1 MIFSTERTWPLDRG
15 SGTTSCT
22 RKEKNMTGKPAT
34 SAEADRANSIG
45 VWWVEVLRWVAL
57 AVFVALPVFA
67 YFFRSIAGR
76 VVWTIVVAALPLFI
90 VLVGYHRWR
99 RICPLAFFAQI
110 PVRLRRPGTRR
121 ASAWTESNYYLIA
134 GSVFVISLWLR
145 LIATNG
151 DGHAISVFF
160 VVLALAALVI
170 GAFYTG
176 KTWCN
181 YICPVSFVEKI
192 YTEPHGLRETENSQ
206 CQKCSACK
214 KFCPDINE
222 ENGYWK
228 EIGLRSK
235 QIIYFAFPG
244 LVFAFYFYYYLQSGN
259 WDYYFGGRWTNE
271 PGVIRTAFLPGH
283 NPATAGFF
291 FLPVVPRALA
301 AALTLVGCA
310 LASYLLLSMCEPLI
324 GNWLRRRDATTDA
337 QRTRHVMF
345 SIAAFAAFVIFYSF
359 AGQPSL
365 RKLTLIP
372 APQLA
377 GIVMVLTAT
386 MFLLRRLRRTQKN
399 FAEETLARSIIK
411 RWEWTDTTPPKDLHE
426 AFLIHTIRSGESA
439 RESAKVIEVYKDSV
453 REALANGFVT
463 REEVNLLAHL
473 RDQLKIKKSDHE
485 EIMAS
490 LADEDRAV
498 LSDPAKQITA
508 EKRLQLTTY
517 ANALKRYLERVMA
530 AEGNPDDKFIVRL
543 RAEYAVTRK
552 EHMAVLDE
560 ILGGDSGMAA
570 QLAEA
575 LRTIERAEFTIKA
588 LELSPSPT
596 HDLLAD
602 VLRRRHERAVQ
613 NLMRGLRFSLP
624 DESTTNLRRAL
635 SSPDLGQRESIIG
648 QFQTILSPAIRERLI
663 NAYRETVL
671 VESSMRTLTDMLAAR
686 LQSVDPYVRAIAL
699 YALAERG
706 AVDSRTLQALI
717 TDEHEVVRETAIQLN
732 QHSGH
737 RPEGHANL
745 MFVGKMIALRGAPI
759 FSTLAPEGLA
769 ELARA
774 SREEAFPPGGEISS
788 AGEIGEE
795 VFIVLGGEVEVLA
808 KDRTTG
814 QLIENKVGKGGF
826 IGELAVLDPAA
837 RTEKMRAG
845 NFGARVLRLDG
856 DAFRKAIEAE
866 PLIASQVIQTLAQRL
881 RRRPKE

>member
-1 MIFSTERTWPLDRG
+1 MAAASPRPPSSPIA
-15 SGTTSCT
+15 
-22 RKEKNMTGKPAT
+22 PAPVLPEPAKQ
-34 SAEADRANSIG
+34 SDSE
-45 VWWVEVLRWVAL
+45 WWVEVLKWIAL
-57 AVFVALPVFA
+57 AVFVGLPLFA
-67 YFFRSIAGR
+67 YFLPAMAGR

-121 ASAWTESNYYLIA
+121 ASAWTEANYYLIA
-134 GSVFVISLWLR
+134 GTIFVISLWLR

-151 DGHAISVFF
+151 DGHAITVFF
-160 VVLALAALVI
+160 ILLPLAALFI
-170 GAFYTG
+170 GAIYTG

-192 YTEPHGLRETENSQ
+192 YTEPHGLQETENSQ

-235 QIIYFAFPG
+235 RIIYFAFPG
-244 LVFAFYFYYYLQSGN
+244 LVFAFYFYYHLQSGS
-259 WDYYFGGRWTNE
+259 WAYYFDGRWTNE
-271 PGVIRTAFLPGH
+271 PGLMRTAFLPGH
-283 NPATAGFF
+283 NAATAGFF
-291 FLPVVPRALA
+291 FLPTIPRALA
-301 AALTLVGCA
+301 AAITLAVFA
-310 LASYLLLSMCEPLI
+310 VASFVIFSAAERPL
-324 GNWLRRRDATTDA
+324 GSWLGRREGTTDV

-345 SIAAFAAFVIFYSF
+345 SMAAFSAFVIFYSF
-359 AGQPSL
+359 AGQPTL
-365 RKLTLIP
+365 RKLTFIP
-372 APQLA
+372 APHLMS
-377 GIVMVLTAT
+377 IVVVLTAT
-386 MFLLRRLRRTQKN
+386 MFLLKRLRRTQKG

-411 RWEWTDTTPPKDLHE
+411 RWEWTDIKPPQDLRE

-439 RESAKVIEVYKDSV
+439 RESAKVLEVYKDSV

-463 REEVNLLAHL
+463 RDEVNLLAHL
-473 RDQLKIKKSDHE
+473 RNQLKIKKSDHE

-517 ANALKRYLERVMA
+517 LNALKRYLERVMA
-530 AEGNPDDKFIVRL
+530 AEGNPDDKFIQRL
-543 RAEYAVTRK
+543 RSEYAVTRK

-560 ILGGDSGMAA
+560 LLGGDSGMAA
-570 QLAEA
+570 RLAEA
-575 LRTIERAEFTIKA
+575 LRTIERAEFTIRA

-596 HDLLAD
+596 HDFLAD
-602 VLRRRHERAVQ
+602 VLRRRHQRAVE
-613 NLMRGLRFSLP
+613 NLLRGLSFSLP
-624 DESTTNLRRAL
+624 DETSSTNLRRAL
-635 SSPDLGQRESIIG
+635 SSPDLAQRESIIG

-686 LQSVDPYVRAIAL
+686 LHSVDPYVRAL
-699 YALAERG
+699 SLFALAERG
-706 AVDSRTLQALI
+706 AVDNRMLEKMVK
-717 TDEHEVVRETAIQLN
+717 DEHEVVRETALQLK

-737 RPEGHANL
+737 RPEGLANL
-745 MFVGKMIALRGAPI
+745 MFVGKMIALRAAPI

-774 SREEAFPPGGEISS
+774 SREEAFPPGAKLCPDDEM
-788 AGEIGEE
+788 GEE
-795 VFIVLGGEVEVLA
+795 VFILLSGEVEILR
-808 KDRTTG
+808 KDRSSG
-814 QLIENKVGKGGF
+814 QLIERKAQKGGF
-826 IGELAVLDPAA
+826 IGELAVFDPAA
-837 RTEKMRAG
+837 HSEEIRAG
-845 NFGARVLRLDG
+845 KFGARVLRLDG
-856 DAFRKAIEAE
+856 NAFRAAVEAE
-866 PLIASQVIQTLAQRL
+866 PSIASQVIQTLAQRL
-881 RRRPKE
+881 RRAARG